1 MQLFDPGRITGIR
14 RIVDIEP
21 GHAVEANDDIIF
33 LRLDFPGDKPD
44 KVPVS
49 EILNDGLVKGMSV
62 VGEKFKNNEF
72 YVPEVLIAARA
83 MHSGMEL
90 LKPLL
95 ADSGVEPVGK
105 VAIGTVKGDL
115 HDIGKNLV
123 AMSFRGQGY
132 NVIDIGVDQS
142 PESFVNAT
150 KENNA
155 DLIGLSA
162 LLTTTMP
169 QMKAVVDGVK
179 DAGLDTPVVIGGA
192 PVTQDYADEIGAQG
206 YGPDAATAVEVGAKL
221 LGI

>member
-1 MQLFDPGRITGIR
+1 MADLEAIKEKVLKGDAAGVKEMIQAGIDAGDDPETLFY
-14 RIVDIEP
+14 
-21 GHAVEANDDIIF
+21 
-33 LRLDFPGDKPD
+33 
-44 KVPVS
+44 
-49 EILNDGLVKGMSV
+49 DGLIAGMKIIID
-62 VGEKFKNNEF
+62 KFKNNEA
-72 YVPEVLIAARA
+72 YIPEVLIAARA
-83 MHSGMEL
+83 NDAGMEL
-90 LKPLL
+90 IKPLL
-95 ADSGVEPVGK
+95 EAGDYQPKATVV
-105 VAIGTVKGDL
+105 IGTVKGDL